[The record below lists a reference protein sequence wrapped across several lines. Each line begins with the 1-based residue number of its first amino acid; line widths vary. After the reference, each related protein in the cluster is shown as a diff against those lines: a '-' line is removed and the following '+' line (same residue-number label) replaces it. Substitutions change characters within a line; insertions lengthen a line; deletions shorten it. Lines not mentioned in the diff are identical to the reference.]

1 MNAPQPEDY
10 DSRGDYQRALSE
22 FRRYRAEPNYDDE
35 DDNGFSD
42 GDCDYWDSGCYG
54 NA

>member
-10 DSRGDYQRALSE
+10 ETQGEYRLALKV
-22 FRRYRAEPNYDDE
+22 FRQHHAEPDYDDE

-42 GDCDYWDSGCYG
+42 GDCDYWSSDCYG
-54 NA
+54 RA